1 MDFMKWLNSLDELL
15 YEVMS
20 WLLFFPLTL
29 WRAVF
34 RPFEIMG
41 EVERQASLPDDQQ
54 YAASLSPPLFLALGL
69 LIAHTVATALGQTD
83 HLIANDHGLAGL
95 VSDNSTAL
103 VLRVIIFAAFPLF
116 LAARLVRHRR
126 IKLDRASLRQPF
138 YAQCYPA
145 AIFAL
150 GMSVGNSFG
159 LDSHPW
165 VGVTGHWLVAASLL
179 NFWVIESRWFA
190 RVLAISYLRASANVL
205 VGLLEGTVFLLFV
218 GFLFTR

>member
-1 MDFMKWLNSLDELL
+1 MKWLNSLDELL

-29 WRAVF
+29 WRAIF

-41 EVERQASLPDDQQ
+41 EVEREAALPDDRQ

-69 LIAHTVATALGQTD
+69 LVAHTVATALGQTD

-95 VSDNSTAL
+95 VSDNGTAL
-103 VLRVIIFAAFPLF
+103 VVRVIIFAAFPLF
-116 LAARLVRHRR
+116 LGARLVRQRK
-126 IKLDRASLRQPF
+126 IKLDRGSLRQPF

-150 GMSVGNSFG
+150 GIGVGNSLG

-165 VGVTGHWLVAASLL
+165 VQVTGHWLVGASVF
-179 NFWVIESRWFA
+179 NFWIVESRWFA
-190 RVLAISYLRASANVL
+190 RVLDISYLRAAGHVL
-205 VGLLEGTVFLLFV
+205 LGLLQGTVFLLFV

>member
-29 WRAVF
+29 WRAIF

-41 EVERQASLPDDQQ
+41 EVE
-54 YAASLSPPLFLALGL
+54 
-69 LIAHTVATALGQTD
+69 
-83 HLIANDHGLAGL
+83 
-95 VSDNSTAL
+95 
-103 VLRVIIFAAFPLF
+103 
-116 LAARLVRHRR
+116 
-126 IKLDRASLRQPF
+126 RQPF

-165 VGVTGHWLVAASLL
+165 VSVTGHFLVAASIL

-190 RVLAISYLRASANVL
+190 RVLAIS
-205 VGLLEGTVFLLFV
+205 
-218 GFLFTR
+218 